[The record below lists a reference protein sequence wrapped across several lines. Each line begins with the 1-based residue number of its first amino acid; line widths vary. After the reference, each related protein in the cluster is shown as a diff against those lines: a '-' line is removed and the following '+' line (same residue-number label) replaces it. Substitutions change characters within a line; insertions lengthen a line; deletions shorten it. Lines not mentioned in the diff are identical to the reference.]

1 MAARTTKKAQEAV
14 NAKTLKMKEFL
25 EANKIECFEIE
36 ERKDENETAIFR
48 SRMQIKGQVL
58 PFAVL
63 IDRSVYVHL
72 QVQLVSA
79 AVKDQVFTNMFP
91 YLNELNNNYR
101 MFKFAVTPQGDLL
114 LNVCVTSGNEQF
126 DPALL
131 NAILGEIVKFL
142 DSQYA
147 SIMEHVWK
155 ENK

>member
-1 MAARTTKKAQEAV
+1 MTTKTTKKAQEAV
-14 NAKTLKMKEFL
+14 NVKTQKMKEFL
-25 EANKIECFEIE
+25 EASKIECFEIE
-36 ERKDENETAIFR
+36 ERKDANETAVFR

-58 PFAVL
+58 PFAIL
-63 IDRSVYVHL
+63 IDKSVYVLL

-79 AVKDQVFTNMFP
+79 AVKDQVFANMFP

-101 MFKFAVTPQGDLL
+101 MFKFAVTTQGDLL